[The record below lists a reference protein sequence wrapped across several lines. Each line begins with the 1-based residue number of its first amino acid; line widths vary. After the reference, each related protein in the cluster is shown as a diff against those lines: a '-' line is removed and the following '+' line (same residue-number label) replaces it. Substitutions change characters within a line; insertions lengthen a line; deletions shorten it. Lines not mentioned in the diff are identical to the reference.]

1 MGSNPDYLLKSF
13 LLYLIG
19 LKQSIR
25 VVLIFQY
32 LTADPVL
39 VLIVTFAAVLDLPV
53 STYTAKKVLV
63 FAKVSKKYS
72 FYLFQ

>member
-1 MGSNPDYLLKSF
+1 MGSNPGYLFKSF

-32 LTADPVL
+32 LTAEPVL

-53 STYTAKKVLV
+53 STYTEKKVLII
-63 FAKVSKKYS
+63 AK
-72 FYLFQ
+72 

>member
-1 MGSNPDYLLKSF
+1 MGANPGYLLKSF

-25 VVLIFQY
+25 VVLMFQF
-32 LTADPVL
+32 LLAEPVL

-53 STYTAKKVLV
+53 STYTAKK
-63 FAKVSKKYS
+63 SIDI
-72 FYLFQ
+72 